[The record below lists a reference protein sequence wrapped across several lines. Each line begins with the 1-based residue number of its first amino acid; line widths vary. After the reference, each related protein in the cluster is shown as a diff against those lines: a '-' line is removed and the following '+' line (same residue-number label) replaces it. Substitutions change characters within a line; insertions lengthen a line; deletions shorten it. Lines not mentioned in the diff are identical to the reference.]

1 MRPYNRLKVSYTA
14 FLSKNVFVHEL
25 LLLINRT
32 NHSWYFSPFVED
44 KSEHIKLFWTGDLI
58 FIFRFCFCTR
68 SRCLYTPPPLYSGN
82 EVCPIVLLP
91 LALEPP
97 FFSFHFVKMMMFLI
111 PLIKLLQY
119 KGNFNSIRW
128 QA

>member
-1 MRPYNRLKVSYTA
+1 MNYYCSSTGPITLDIFRLLWKTNRST
-14 FLSKNVFVHEL
+14 SN
-25 LLLINRT
+25 
-32 NHSWYFSPFVED
+32 S
-44 KSEHIKLFWTGDLI
+44 WTGDLI

>member
-25 LLLINRT
+25 LLLITGPITLDIFRLLWKTNRST
-32 NHSWYFSPFVED
+32 SNS
-44 KSEHIKLFWTGDLI
+44 WTGDLI